1 VTNPELIPA
10 KLAYLSPLAAAAA
23 ASRTRAGPGS
33 CRRTAS
39 SAGAR
44 RRRTPGAG
52 ARRRTRGAGTRT
64 RLSRSASFAVEPVN
78 VGSPFLAATQAA
90 AIAVNV
96 MVHREMAS
104 ADAMRVHRH
113 AVNPTMH
120 ASTVKT
126 RCMKSPMET
135 TTATMETTTTT
146 ATMEPTAA
154 ATVGQ
159 GRSAQRNG
167 DHADHRNKCNWP
179 HDVSSQILR
188 TEENAQQTVTVPL
201 TVQVGLVSVAPKGSM
216 LVTAI

>member
-1 VTNPELIPA
+1 VD
-10 KLAYLSPLAAAAA
+10 
-23 ASRTRAGPGS
+23 
-33 CRRTAS
+33 
-39 SAGAR
+39 
-44 RRRTPGAG
+44 
-52 ARRRTRGAGTRT
+52 
-64 RLSRSASFAVEPVN
+64 

-90 AIAVNV
+90 AIAANV

-104 ADAMRVHRH
+104 AEAMRVHRH

-126 RCMKSPMET
+126 RGMKSPMET
-135 TTATMETTTTT
+135 TTATMETTTATMETTTT
-146 ATMEPTAA
+146 ATMEPTTA
-154 ATVGQ
+154 ATVGH

-201 TVQVGLVSVAPKGSM
+201 TVQVGFVSVSPKGSM

>member
-1 VTNPELIPA
+1 MIPA
-10 KLAYLSPLAAAAA
+10 KLAYLSPLAAAG
-23 ASRTRAGPGS
+23 ASRTRAGPGRR
-33 CRRTAS
+33 RRT
-39 SAGAR
+39 AGAR

-52 ARRRTRGAGTRT
+52 AR
-64 RLSRSASFAVEPVN
+64 LSRSASFAVEPVD

-90 AIAVNV
+90 AIAANV

-104 ADAMRVHRH
+104 AEAMRVHRH
-113 AVNPTMH
+113 AVNPTTH

-126 RCMKSPMET
+126 RGMKSPMET

-154 ATVGQ
+154 ATVGH

-167 DHADHRNKCNWP
+167 DHADHRSKCNWP

-188 TEENAQQTVTVPL
+188 TEENAQQTGTVPL
-201 TVQVGLVSVAPKGSM
+201 TVQIGLGSVSPKGSM

>member
-126 RCMKSPMET
+126 RGMKSP
-135 TTATMETTTTT
+135 METTTTT

-154 ATVGQ
+154 ATVGH